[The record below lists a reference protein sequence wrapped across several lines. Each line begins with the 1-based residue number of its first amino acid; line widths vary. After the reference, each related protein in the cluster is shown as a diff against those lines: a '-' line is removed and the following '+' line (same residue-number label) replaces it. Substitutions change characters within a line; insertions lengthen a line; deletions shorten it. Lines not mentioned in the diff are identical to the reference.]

1 MKHANEAARRVRV
14 LVMILA
20 LWVSAAGPVAAQQ
33 PPSGAAKEGFVPIDQ
48 LNQQMEQLPAAP
60 LVMAAYAVAWLGI
73 FGYVWSIWQRL
84 VKVER
89 EIADVSRRVGSRG
102 RP

>member
-1 MKHANEAARRVRV
+1 MKHANEAARSVRV

-20 LWVSAAGPVAAQQ
+20 LLVTVAGSVSAQQ
-33 PPSGAAKEGFVPIDQ
+33 PASSAAKEGFVPIDQ

-60 LVMAAYAVAWLGI
+60 LVMAAYAVAWLAI